1 MKHLSV
7 IISALFSIL
16 CIGCIKEDYDT
27 GKTND
32 VQNEHSLRLLVY
44 TPTSE
49 TVYSTELPGNIEAY
63 LFKEGVLSDVYKN
76 LTVDK
81 NGYTTI
87 SSLAEGEQIYFFVNT
102 GNLLDGITQEIGR
115 LKENEL
121 LATTILSASPQ
132 ADGEKPVMTGK
143 ADLTGSQESTTQVL
157 LTRAIARVD
166 LNIADDAD
174 IQINRISM
182 DNIHC
187 EAFLLPQN
195 PVSSPSGAALA
206 KIDTTFNT
214 PLKPGEYAGLVHLY
228 EQVGDGIPVE
238 LHGTLEGDPVTLSL
252 ALPNTIHRNH
262 IYKIKLF
269 SGDSS
274 NLQASISVENESWE
288 VEETITAKPSTNIL
302 VNSELST
309 LAEGAY
315 ISATKDTVY
324 LPSKESTSILVL
336 DKVPEDAEFTIDGTT
351 ASITP
356 YTETRADL
364 QGKKFLVRNSWK
376 KPGTKTEYMYLNMH
390 SKRHPDYYSG
400 RLVIVQSNAT
410 TFKGELYNHLTNTP
424 PYNIHFNKYVD
435 SALGQI
441 EVPKNYEVSVSGG
454 SWLRAIPQGD
464 GVYEIQAGYKPNDPE
479 ANGSTQEGLLTVNGP
494 NGIHETYTVTRLNHG
509 LPVVLMGDTYWC
521 RFNLQGNSKSFDD
534 QITVSE
540 SETIGDLSAY
550 FASCSD
556 EDFVRLTGSQYK
568 GRYTQGMNLK
578 YDASVPRFYFDSYES
593 LQNPAI
599 IGNGSVSSHCPEGY
613 QLPTSRDFEL
623 LLKSGTISYTL
634 NGAPV
639 NYTTGSGRPAVI
651 SAHSR
656 GNVAWEGGLLATAN
670 YIQIAFDENNLV
682 LGGFGHQYNSSN
694 SVAAKVMWATISGG
708 HQSWTHTGTTA
719 KVEEHNVNK
728 SRTIRCIKT
737 SPAFIIEE

>member
-1 MKHLSV
+1 M
-7 IISALFSIL
+7 
-16 CIGCIKEDYDT
+16 
-27 GKTND
+27 
-32 VQNEHSLRLLVY
+32 
-44 TPTSE
+44 
-49 TVYSTELPGNIEAY
+49 
-63 LFKEGVLSDVYKN
+63 
-76 LTVDK
+76 
-81 NGYTTI
+81 
-87 SSLAEGEQIYFFVNT
+87 
-102 GNLLDGITQEIGR
+102 
-115 LKENEL
+115 
-121 LATTILSASPQ
+121 
-132 ADGEKPVMTGK
+132 
-143 ADLTGSQESTTQVL
+143 
-157 LTRAIARVD
+157 
-166 LNIADDAD
+166 
-174 IQINRISM
+174 
-182 DNIHC
+182 
-187 EAFLLPQN
+187 
-195 PVSSPSGAALA
+195 
-206 KIDTTFNT
+206 
-214 PLKPGEYAGLVHLY
+214 
-228 EQVGDGIPVE
+228 
-238 LHGTLEGDPVTLSL
+238 
-252 ALPNTIHRNH
+252 
-262 IYKIKLF
+262 
-269 SGDSS
+269 
-274 NLQASISVENESWE
+274 
-288 VEETITAKPSTNIL
+288 
-302 VNSELST
+302 
-309 LAEGAY
+309 
-315 ISATKDTVY
+315 
-324 LPSKESTSILVL
+324 
-336 DKVPEDAEFTIDGTT
+336 PEDAEFTIDGTT

-623 LLKSGTISYTL
+623 LLKSGAINYTL
-634 NGAPV
+634 NGTPV

-656 GNVAWEGGLLATAN
+656 ENIAWEGGLLATAN

-682 LGGFGHQYNSSN
+682 LGGFGHQFDSSK
-694 SVAAKVMWATISGG
+694 SIAAKVLWATISGG

-719 KVEEHNVNK
+719 KAEDHNVNK